1 MDSIAEIIIRCTPH
15 AILAMDTNLA
25 ILQVNDAFCQL
36 FGQPSSSELTGKPA
50 SSIVDVTP
58 FYTLMEGESR
68 VVSTCRHLMPY
79 DRYVDESIIYAR
91 EEGLVISIM
100 KDVTEREKEIISTEK
115 LRMETARV
123 TDKVIERQMRVVQ
136 EIASLLGETTAE
148 TKIALTR
155 LKETIRR

>member
-1 MDSIAEIIIRCTPH
+1 MESIAEVIIRCTPH
-15 AILAMDTNLA
+15 SILVMDTSLT

-36 FGQPSSSELTGKPA
+36 FNKPSIQSMVGLPA
-50 SSIVDVTP
+50 DSVVDITP
-58 FYTLMEGESR
+58 FRTLLQGESR

-79 DRYVDESIIYAR
+79 DRYVDESIIFAR

-100 KDVTEREKEIISTEK
+100 KDVTEREKEIINTER

-123 TDKVIERQMRVVQ
+123 TDRVIERQMRVVQ

>member
-1 MDSIAEIIIRCTPH
+1 
-15 AILAMDTNLA
+15 
-25 ILQVNDAFCQL
+25 
-36 FGQPSSSELTGKPA
+36 
-50 SSIVDVTP
+50 
-58 FYTLMEGESR
+58 
-68 VVSTCRHLMPY
+68 MPY

>member
-1 MDSIAEIIIRCTPH
+1 M
-15 AILAMDTNLA
+15 
-25 ILQVNDAFCQL
+25 
-36 FGQPSSSELTGKPA
+36 
-50 SSIVDVTP
+50 
-58 FYTLMEGESR
+58 
-68 VVSTCRHLMPY
+68 VSTCRHLMPY